1 MLDALPSK
9 VLVLRSGRPTEPC
22 VAPTGELADR
32 VERVLARRATRTR
45 GAPVPRPIRNAA
57 SRAMLYL
64 ESVLCTWLCNGM
76 HVRCAIVS
84 RSRHELGFRH
94 LLMQV
99 FQKLKQ
105 NVFPLQGMT
114 LQSARLHRHPIAP
127 RRDFGR

>member
-45 GAPVPRPIRNAA
+45 GAPPFRNAA
-57 SRAMLYL
+57 SRAMLAQLHL

-105 NVFPLQGMT
+105 NVFHGMT